1 MHINMHNLSQEIKQI
16 FKNAYITKLDMAFSM
31 GSAIIAQASETYG
44 QKTKTK

>member
-1 MHINMHNLSQEIKQI
+1 MHINIHNLSQEKQTN
-16 FKNAYITKLDMAFSM
+16 FKNAYITKLDVEFSM